1 MKEKTQFD
9 YSLFIVTLLL
19 SSVGILAI
27 FSASAPYGYMGK
39 GAIHH
44 WTVNQ
49 LKWLVLG
56 IISLFLVSKIN
67 YHFYQKLDRVIVF
80 FIILSLILVFVPGLG
95 REIRGVHR
103 WITFSSL
110 QIQPSE
116 LAKLGVVIYLSCS
129 LIRKKDKIDSFMGGF
144 LPYFIILCLICALVM
159 IEPDLGSALIIIAI
173 GFVVL
178 YAGRAKITHML
189 YVTLLAIIPLYFSI
203 FEIGYRKSRVV
214 AFLNPGSDPLGSGF
228 QPLHLKI
235 SLGSGGLFGLG
246 PGQGTQKLFYLPT
259 PFTDSIFAVIGEEF
273 GFVGT
278 IFIIIMFTMLAL
290 RGIKIAKEAKDDLG
304 KLLAVGLTFLIV
316 VQALINMGV
325 ATVILPTTGSALP
338 FISYG
343 GSSLLTS
350 LIAVGILLN
359 ISRQQNGDGLSKKT
373 RHNARG

>member
-9 YSLFIVTLLL
+9 YSLFIVALLL
-19 SSVGILAI
+19 SCVGVLAI
-27 FSASAPYGYMGK
+27 FSASAPYGYIGR
-39 GAIHH
+39 GTIHH
-44 WTVNQ
+44 WTINQ
-49 LKWLVLG
+49 LKWLALG

-80 FIILSLILVFVPGLG
+80 FIILSLILVFIPRLG

-103 WITFSSL
+103 WITFGSF

-129 LIRKKDKIDSFMGGF
+129 LVRKKDKIDSFIGGF
-144 LPYFIILCLICALVM
+144 LPYFITLCLICTLVM
-159 IEPDLGSALIIIAI
+159 IEPDLGSALIIVAT

-203 FEIGYRKSRVV
+203 FEIGYRKSRIV

-228 QPLHLKI
+228 QPRHLKI

-259 PFTDSIFAVIGEEF
+259 PYTDSIFAVIGEEF

-278 IFIIIMFTMLAL
+278 TFIIIMFVILAI

-350 LIAVGILLN
+350 LVAVGILLN
-359 ISRQQNGDGLSKKT
+359 VSKQKNGDGLSKKT
-373 RHNARG
+373 RRGA